1 MILIAHR
8 GNIFGPQLECENKP
22 HYIENAIKL
31 GYDVEIDVWSDGV
44 QFRLG
49 HDQPETLVDRS
60 FLYKHIDKLWCHA
73 KTPLTLAMLID
84 LQMHCFFHVED
95 DATLTSK
102 KFIWTF
108 PGESLTNRSI
118 AVFDSRDTYNIKRL
132 KKVSVAGICGDY
144 VNDVREF
151 VK

>member
-8 GNIFGPQLECENKP
+8 GNIHGPKPGYENMP
-22 HYIENAIKL
+22 YRIEEAIYL
-31 GYDVEIDVWSDGV
+31 GYDVEIDLWSDGV

-102 KFIWTF
+102 NFIWTF
-108 PGESLTNRSI
+108 PGESLTYRSI
-118 AVFDSRDTYNIKRL
+118 AVFDSRNTYSITRL
-132 KKVSVAGICGDY
+132 TNVLVAGICSDY
-144 VNDVREF
+144 VDDFKEF
-151 VK
+151 LK